1 VTVKTSCALLQLALA
16 SDRTCVASSFA
27 SFTVVALA
35 VVLLP
40 GADTVLVLRT
50 SLRDGSRAGTI
61 TALGVVCGPVIWG
74 ALAGL
79 GVALVLSRNAL
90 VYRGVAIAGGV
101 YLGYLA
107 YRSFVSAYAAWR
119 SAQVDLFESDQGARS
134 RRSASYY
141 LTGLMTNLLNPKIG
155 VFYLSVMP
163 GLFLGQHITAW
174 VGGLLGAIH
183 AVLGLVFLS
192 AVAALSG
199 FTRKRLTRPRVQAV
213 IELVCGACLLSFGGF
228 AVIEATN
235 VVGIMA

>member
-1 VTVKTSCALLQLALA
+1 
-16 SDRTCVASSFA
+16 VASSFA
-27 SFTVVALA
+27 SFAVIALA

-79 GVALVLSRNAL
+79 GVALLLSRDAL
-90 VYRGVAIAGGV
+90 IYRGVAMAGGV
-101 YLGYLA
+101 YLAYLA
-107 YRSFVSAYAAWR
+107 YRSFVSAYTAWR
-119 SAQVDLFESDQGARS
+119 STQGDAFENGPRARS
-134 RRSASYY
+134 PRSASHY

-174 VGGLLGAIH
+174 IGGLLGAIH
-183 AVLGLVFLS
+183 AVLGLAFLS
-192 AVAALSG
+192 GVAALSG
-199 FTRKRLTRPRVQAV
+199 FARKRLARPRVQAV
-213 IELVCGACLLSFGGF
+213 IELACGLCLLTFGGF
-228 AVIEATN
+228 VVIEATN
-235 VVGIMA
+235 VVGVVG